1 MVMEVSSQA
10 PKNNVSC
17 HKNNNMVDFEV
28 LHKWQDAYLAFK
40 KGVQSI

>member
-1 MVMEVSSQA
+1 MVTKVSSQA

-28 LHKWQDAYLAFK
+28 LHKWQDAYLAFR
-40 KGVQSI
+40 KGVQSV